1 MADAKN
7 VSTAKP
13 RVGGAA
19 FTAPLGTKLPTDA
32 VATLDPA
39 FKELGYISEDGLVN
53 TNTPSSET
61 IKAWGGDVVDSVET
75 EKEDTFKYTLIEAL
89 NIAVLKEIYGEDNV
103 TGDLETVVKIKANA
117 IPLQAHVLV
126 FDTILKDGIVKRIV
140 VPMGKVSEVGD
151 ITYADG
157 DAIGYET
164 TLTAIPDDTK
174 NTHYEYIQKPQA
186 DAGTEK

>member
-19 FTAPLGTKLPTDA
+19 FTAPLGTKLPIDA
-32 VATLDPA
+32 VDTLDPA

-103 TGDLETVVKIKANA
+103 TGDLKTVVKIKANA

-126 FDTILKDGIVKRIV
+126 FDMILKDGIVKRIV

-157 DAIGYET
+157 DALGYET

-186 DAGTEK
+186 DAGTEE